1 MSLFDEISDED
12 MLQAEAQAMSWYNA
26 GFKAGGNLSADT
38 MDAMLQRLIQLSK
51 KAGDVSPPSKDNYYD
66 GEWDTTTLLSE
77 LLDYEIKNSLAEQ
90 VKIQKKQVAKHIQ
103 ALKGQIRK
111 ERQMTAR
118 HKAGTAD
125 EITKVKKETDA
136 MLDKLEGVKQQQLTF
151 WVKAPLV

>member
-38 MDAMLQRLIQLSK
+38 MDAMLQRIIQLSK
-51 KAGDVSPPSKDNYYD
+51 KAGEKSPPSKDNYYD
-66 GEWDTTTLLSE
+66 GEWDTTTLFSE

-90 VKIQKKQVAKHIQ
+90 VKMQKKHIQ
-103 ALKGQIRK
+103 VLKGQIRK

-118 HKAGTAD
+118 HKARTAD

-151 WVKAPLV
+151 